1 MGVSG
6 DAAKSYP
13 IRNMSNF
20 FLVASLLVSCF
31 LLVRILALV
40 DLKDVVLASFC
51 FAAGFIYLWGYILSA
66 LDVLGNLS
74 AWLAAGLAT
83 VLLLGLLAVVTKARL
98 DLIPLMM
105 AVRTGVADLRE
116 KIKPLHTSG
125 KLILFLLTLSSLLA
139 GAMNLYLV
147 LRVAP
152 YNWDSMISHL
162 PRMAQYIQNNN
173 MGYFE
178 TASWS
183 QAIHPKGST
192 LIFIY
197 LFLAFG
203 NNENLTQLA
212 QYVSYWIFVAAIYGI
227 SRRMGWD
234 KPQSLFAALVASLL
248 VSGISQANA
257 TLNDMMMAAL
267 FGTAVYFLLTFRDM
281 GMRKYLALSAL
292 GIGLAVGV
300 KASAL
305 SVMPSIFLF
314 ALTGTRGNGNWRTW
328 SKNMLI
334 FLAAVSIA
342 VLVFALPFGYADNH
356 RMFGN
361 FLGNQDVRAI
371 HSFAESSPGEVLR
384 GGGYNVLRYGLNF
397 LSLDGLPPI
406 QPVLQVQQAI
416 RSLPLKIL
424 SWAGIDLEDPIAINF
439 FPYENDRIPAHAEA
453 GYWGVLGFG
462 MVWLLVAWSLFQPR
476 KHPQRFVMALAAVV
490 FLLAVAFSGPYDSSR
505 GRYFSIG
512 AVFAAPLAGM
522 WLMERRRIVQI
533 YLVALVALGSV
544 SAVSAVVLKTMPP
557 FQHDSGQVNL
567 LQIDRLGQLTYFNF
581 RYYRPLVRF
590 ESRVPADAVVAV
602 YFQPNTYEYPLY
614 GRYLTRRIISIN
626 SFRNGLLPIPAGAEY
641 LLYARG
647 YPCARYDDIGLGA
660 DWFLRVL
667 EDDNR
672 ECDAE

>member
-1 MGVSG
+1 ML
-6 DAAKSYP
+6 
-13 IRNMSNF
+13 NLF
-20 FLVASLLVSCF
+20 TLASLPISCF
-31 LLVRILALV
+31 LLVRLLALV
-40 DLKDVVLASFC
+40 RWQDVLLASFC
-51 FAAGFIYLWGYILSA
+51 FAAAFIYLWGYILSA
-66 LDVLGNLS
+66 LGALGNLS
-74 AWLAAGLAT
+74 AWLAAGLVT
-83 VLLLGLLAVVTKARL
+83 VFLLGLLVIVTKTRL

-105 AVRTGVADLRE
+105 AVRSGVVDLRE
-116 KIKPLHTSG
+116 KIKPLHPSG
-125 KLILFLLTLSSLLA
+125 KLILFLLAFSSLLA

-152 YNWDSMISHL
+152 YNWDSMIAHL
-162 PRMAQYIQNNN
+162 PRMAQYIQNNR

-183 QAIHPKGST
+183 QAVHPKGST

-197 LFLAFG
+197 LFLTFG

-212 QYVSYWIFVAAIYGI
+212 QYVSYWVFVAAIYGI
-227 SRRMGWD
+227 SRRMGWY

-248 VSGISQANA
+248 ISGLSQANT

-267 FGTAVYFLLTFRDM
+267 FGTAVYFLLTFRDT
-281 GMRKYLALSAL
+281 GIRKYLALSAL
-292 GIGLAVGV
+292 GIGLAVGI

-305 SVMPSIFLF
+305 SVMPSILLV
-314 ALTGTRGNGNWRTW
+314 ALPGTRINENWRTW
-328 SKNMLI
+328 SRNVLI
-334 FLAAVSIA
+334 FLAAVFIA
-342 VLVFALPFGYADNH
+342 VLAFALPFGYADNY

-384 GGGYNVLRYGLNF
+384 GGGYNVLRYGMNF
-397 LSLDGLPPI
+397 LSLDGLPPV
-406 QPVLQVQQAI
+406 QPVLQIQRAI
-416 RSLPLKIL
+416 RYLPLTML
-424 SWAGIDLEDPIAINF
+424 SWTGINLEDPIAINF

-453 GYWGVLGFG
+453 GFWGVLGFG
-462 MVWLLVAWSLFQPR
+462 IVWLSVAWSLFQPR
-476 KHPQRFVMALAAVV
+476 KHPQRFVMALAAVI
-490 FLLAVAFSGPYDSSR
+490 FLLAVSFSGPYDFSR

-512 AVFAAPLAGM
+512 AVFAAPLAGV
-522 WLMERRRIVQI
+522 WLAGRRRIVQI

-557 FQHDSGQVNL
+557 FQHDSEQVNL
-567 LQIDRLGQLTYFNF
+567 LNIDRLGQLTYFNF

-602 YFQPNTYEYPLY
+602 HFFPNTYEYPLY

-626 SFRNGLLPIPAGAEY
+626 SFRHGLLPIPDEAEY

-647 YPCARYDDIGLGA
+647 YPCARYDDIRLGA

-667 EDDNR
+667 DDDNR